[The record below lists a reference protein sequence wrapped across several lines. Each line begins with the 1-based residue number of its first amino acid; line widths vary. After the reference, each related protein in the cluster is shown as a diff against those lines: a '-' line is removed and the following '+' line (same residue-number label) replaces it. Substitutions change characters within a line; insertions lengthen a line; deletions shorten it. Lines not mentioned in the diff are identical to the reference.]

1 MCVKLP
7 LENLNPTLTPY
18 PTSTY
23 TFDLELPSRQECAM
37 VKKYSF
43 TSSFF
48 PSKLPHDFEN
58 LPQTNFLSIY
68 IYANALIP
76 TDMNNEIINAQIKSF
91 SISFT

>member
-1 MCVKLP
+1 MCVKLS
-7 LENLNPTLTPY
+7 LENLNPTLTPH

-23 TFDLELPSRQECAM
+23 TFDLELPSRQECVM

-58 LPQTNFLSIY
+58 LPQTNFLSVYIY
-68 IYANALIP
+68 IYIYMPMPLYQTVIGQ
-76 TDMNNEIINAQIKSF
+76 TVR
-91 SISFT
+91 

>member
-1 MCVKLP
+1 MCVKLF
-7 LENLNPTLTPY
+7 LENLNPTLTPH

-23 TFDLELPSRQECAM
+23 NFDLELPSCQECAM

-43 TSSFF
+43 TSFF

-68 IYANALIP
+68 IYMPMPLYQTVIGQ
-76 TDMNNEIINAQIKSF
+76 TVR
-91 SISFT
+91 

>member
-7 LENLNPTLTPY
+7 LENLNPILTPH
-18 PTSTY
+18 PTNTY
-23 TFDLELPSRQECAM
+23 TFDFELPSRQECAM

-58 LPQTNFLSIY
+58 LPQTNFLSVYIYIY

-76 TDMNNEIINAQIKSF
+76 NSYWPNS
-91 SISFT
+91 